1 MEGGLSDQILE
12 SSWEDN
18 WIDYVTKPSAY
29 IFAANT
35 NGSALLRSVVPK
47 GASMPENSSLTGSS
61 SLFDNF
67 PSTGSSSSSG
77 SSSST
82 GSYSATGN
90 SSAIGSSS
98 GIGSSSS
105 NVKEF
110 SFSTTKC
117 R

>member
-67 PSTGSSSSSG
+67 PSTGSSASG

-117 R
+117 H